1 LTKLSTNQLIEQRLH
16 YIHNIPVEAGFVSS
30 PKDYLYSSARD
41 YEGGEPLEVLKLKGM
56 EWR

>member
-1 LTKLSTNQLIEQRLH
+1 MIEQRLH